1 MEEHKCNEQVYPG
14 HTYMP
19 GGYQCTRKGTVE
31 VYGKWYCWQHDP
43 ERVERLQKEAEEKWE
58 HESQAS
64 TEKFQ
69 RRHLEQDVCAGATD
83 EELESILGVG
93 GLRGM
98 LGIDAERTISIG
110 FRMREADND

>member
-58 HESQAS
+58 HES
-64 TEKFQ
+64 
-69 RRHLEQDVCAGATD
+69 
-83 EELESILGVG
+83 ILGVG

-98 LGIDAERTISIG
+98 LGIDAERTISIDW
-110 FRMREADND
+110 RVRETDNG